1 MCDRVVSKDSFL
13 ILYCPDKYITQNKCN
28 EAGDDSPA
36 ALKLIHDWFVTSK
49 MIKKIFTAFNADGNI
64 LYFSDGFGNVE
75 FNCNEMGILNINLN
89 NILIIILMKMIL
101 MLESVFN

>member
-1 MCDRVVSKDSFL
+1 MCDRVVSKDFFL

-49 MIKKIFTAFNADGNI
+49 MIKKILLLSMQMEIYSI
-64 LYFSDGFGNVE
+64 LVTVLV
-75 FNCNEMGILNINLN
+75 MLN
-89 NILIIILMKMIL
+89 LIVMKW
-101 MLESVFN
+101 VFLI

>member
-13 ILYCPDKYITQNKCN
+13 ILYCPDKYITQNTCN

-49 MIKKIFTAFNADGNI
+49 MIKKILLLSMQMEIYSI
-64 LYFSDGFGNVE
+64 LVTVLV
-75 FNCNEMGILNINLN
+75 MLN
-89 NILIIILMKMIL
+89 LIVMK
-101 MLESVFN
+101 